1 MKISRRDFLK
11 GSATT
16 LFLAGFNLPALATTS
31 KKKNLV
37 VIMLR
42 GGMDGLC
49 AVPVIGDKNFEK
61 RRKSILIENAI
72 KLNSDFALH
81 PKLNAFHQCWKEN
94 TGSIVH
100 ATSIPYTQRS
110 HFEGQNLMESG
121 GRVAYQEKTGWVGRA
136 MKLAKLQGDGLALS
150 LPMPLLLRG
159 IPKNNNY
166 FPADG
171 RLPRKDTLDLLKS
184 VYADSSEDE
193 LLEMMN
199 FIKKR
204 KDEQMMGGTSGWDKR
219 ENRNLAKQAAVY
231 LRKSD
236 GPRVAVF
243 EVNGFDTHAAQGGV
257 DGTHTKCLVEMDD
270 IIKNLKENLKEAYK
284 DTIILTVTEFGRTIK
299 QNGGNGTEHGY
310 GTAIFMAGGLLKK
323 SQVHTDWP
331 GLKRKE
337 MYEGRDLNATIDARS
352 VYASAMSTVFD
363 LDFKRIQ
370 KDVFWGEDLQNLS
383 DKLFKA

>member
-1 MKISRRDFLK
+1 MKITRRDFLK
-11 GSATT
+11 GTATT
-16 LFLAGFNLPALATTS
+16 LFLAGFNLPALAATS

-61 RRKSILIENAI
+61 RRKSILIEDTI

-81 PKLNAFHQCWKEN
+81 PRLIGFNKCWNDN
-94 TGSIVH
+94 TGTIVH
-100 ATSIPYTQRS
+100 AASIPYTQRS

-121 GRVAYQEKTGWVGRA
+121 GRTPYQEKTGWVGRA
-136 MKLAKLQGDGLALS
+136 MKLANLQGDGLALS

-166 FPADG
+166 FPG
-171 RLPRKDTLDLLKS
+171 RGKLPRERTLELLRS
-184 VYADSSEDE
+184 VYAESSEDE

-199 FIKKR
+199 YIKKR
-204 KDEQMMGGTSGWDKR
+204 KNEEMMGGTMSRGKR
-219 ENRNLAKQAAVY
+219 ENKNLARQAATY

-257 DGTHTKCLVEMDD
+257 DGSHTKCLVEMDE
-270 IIKNLKENLKEAYK
+270 IINNLKDNLQEAYK
-284 DTIILTVTEFGRTIK
+284 DTVILTVTEFGRTIK

-337 MYEGRDLNATIDARS
+337 LYDGRDLNATIDARS

>member
-11 GSATT
+11 GTATT
-16 LFLAGFNLPALATTS
+16 LFLAGFNLPALAS
-31 KKKNLV
+31 SSRKKNLV

-81 PKLNAFHQCWKEN
+81 PRLIGFNKCWNDN

-136 MKLAKLQGDGLALS
+136 MKLANLQGDGLALS

-166 FPADG
+166 FPG
-171 RLPRKDTLDLLKS
+171 RGKLPREATLDLLKS
-184 VYADSSEDE
+184 VYAESSEDE

-199 FIKKR
+199 YIKKR
-204 KDEQMMGGTSGWDKR
+204 KNEEMMGGTMSRGKR
-219 ENRNLAKQAAVY
+219 ENKNLARQAATY

-270 IIKNLKENLKEAYK
+270 IIKNLKENLKEAYN

-337 MYEGRDLNATIDARS
+337 MYDGRDLNATIDARS